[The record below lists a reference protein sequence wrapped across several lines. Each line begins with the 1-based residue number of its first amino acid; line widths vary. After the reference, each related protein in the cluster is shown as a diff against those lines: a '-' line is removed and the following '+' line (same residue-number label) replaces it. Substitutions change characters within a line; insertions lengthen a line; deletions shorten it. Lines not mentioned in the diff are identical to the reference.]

1 MRKKSDSLVFKIA
14 VIFLVFTLLTMGFS
28 TFSTYYNQVNIYKA
42 QCEETIRSIGE
53 YLALLIESRGNDFMI
68 YQEYYMNHFEEVDI
82 PYDFD
87 EYLTA
92 KEAFDKEFSVTYPG
106 KTLGVDVEF
115 KDMPDYL
122 QKLWFIYTHEYW
134 LLTFEDA
141 REAFDIPY
149 SYYLYIKEDIFNV
162 VYLIDGERTAK
173 EINGENYLY
182 LGDEYYNDPNV
193 YDFEWDTWF
202 TGKALEGYQLWNNA
216 WGHTYAYYTPLYIN
230 GHKLGLIGTEIDVD
244 KVNRVIVANT
254 IKHCIGLAGV
264 LIVCEAIL
272 LWVLN
277 KLYFSKLRILE
288 NRVEAFSRSKDIKI
302 AEEIKD
308 KVRGHNEIAS
318 LASKTSDMMTE
329 LDEHVRNI
337 QDISSENARISTE
350 IGIASKLQKD
360 MLPKVFPNR
369 KEIDLYA
376 TMTPAKEIG
385 GDFYDFF
392 FIDDDHLALV
402 IADVSGKGVPAAMF
416 MIKSLTSLRLHAIPS
431 VKPGRILAGVNKD
444 LSENNELNLFV
455 TLWLGILNI
464 KTGELTMS
472 NAGHEYPMYKKAGG
486 SFEQIRNE
494 HDPVVGILPEM
505 TFANNS
511 ITLDP
516 GDTIFLYT
524 DGVPDTK
531 NYESTRFGVS
541 GMTDALD
548 SSDADTPKDY
558 VEFVLKKANEFMDG
572 ADQFDDITML
582 CVKYN
587 GNTGNTTEQ

>member
-14 VIFLVFTLLTMGFS
+14 VIFLIFTVLTLGFS
-28 TFSTYYNQVNIYKA
+28 TFSTYYNQVKIYTA

-53 YLALLIESRGNDFMI
+53 YLAMLIESRGDEFMT

-92 KEAFDKEFSVTYPG
+92 KKAFDEEFAVTYPG
-106 KTLGVDVEF
+106 KTFGADVEF
-115 KDMPDYL
+115 KDMPDEL

-134 LLTFEDA
+134 LLTFEEA

-173 EINGENYLY
+173 EINGENYIY

-202 TGKALEGYQLWNNA
+202 NGKALEGYQLWNNA

-244 KVNRVIVANT
+244 KVNRVIVGNT
-254 IKHCIGLAGV
+254 IKHCIGLVGV
-264 LIVCEAIL
+264 LVICEAVL

-277 KLYFSKLRILE
+277 KLYFSKLRFLE
-288 NRVEAFSRSKDIKI
+288 NRVEAFSKSKDIGI
-302 AEEIKD
+302 AGEIKE
-308 KVRGHNEIAS
+308 KVKGHNEIAS
-318 LASKTSDMMTE
+318 LAIKTSDMMTE

-337 QDISSENARISTE
+337 QDISSENARIGAE

-360 MLPKVFPNR
+360 MLPKVFPDR

-376 TMTPAKEIG
+376 TMTAAKEIG

-392 FIDDDHLALV
+392 FIDNDHLALV

-416 MIKSLTSLRLHAIPS
+416 MIKSLTSLRLHAL
-431 VKPGRILAGVNKD
+431 PGAEPANILEKVNED
-444 LSENNELNLFV
+444 LAENNELNLFV
-455 TLWLGILNI
+455 TIWLGILSI
-464 KTGELTMS
+464 KTGEVIMT
-472 NAGHEYPMYKKAGG
+472 NAGHEYPMIKKAGG
-486 SFEQIRNE
+486 CFEQLRNE
-494 HDPVVGILPEM
+494 HDPVVGVIRDMSYTNE
-505 TFANNS
+505 
-511 ITLDP
+511 IIKLDP
-516 GDTIFLYT
+516 GDTLFLYT

-531 NYESTRFGVS
+531 NYESARFGVS
-541 GMTDALD
+541 GMTEALD
-548 SSDADTPKDY
+548 ESQSDMPRDY
-558 VEFVLKKANEFMDG
+558 IEHVLSKTNEFMDG

-587 GNTGNTTEQ
+587 GNTGNL